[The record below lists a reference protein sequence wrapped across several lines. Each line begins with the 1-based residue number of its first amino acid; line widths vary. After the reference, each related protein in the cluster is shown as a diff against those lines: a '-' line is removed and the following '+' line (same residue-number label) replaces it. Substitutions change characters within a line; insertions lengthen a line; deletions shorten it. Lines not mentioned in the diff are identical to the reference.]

1 MITPSDA
8 TDNVETM
15 EDAADKLLHSQFL
28 IVDDPIV
35 IGSLNWSEGFYFQLV
50 DWSVVVKS
58 PGLTQEMSTRFDSH
72 RDAAAL

>member
-1 MITPSDA
+1 
-8 TDNVETM
+8 M

-35 IGSLNWSEGFYFQLV
+35 IGSLNWSAGSYFQFD

-58 PGLTQEMSTRFDSH
+58 PGLTQEMSTRIDSLWN
-72 RDAAAL
+72 AAAL